1 MSQEMVAPGA
11 ARFGV
16 GSVLSTSLAVYGR
29 NFISFTIVALALQLP
44 VLALQLF
51 LNPLSDPTVPNP
63 AAANPGGFLGYLGLV
78 MLAGA
83 LCNGL
88 TTATLVY
95 GSVQDLRGQ
104 RASIGDCFSQAMT
117 VVVPIVLAALVYSI
131 LVSLGMLLLLIP
143 GLIILVTYW
152 LYAPAIV
159 VERLGVGGAFT
170 RSADLTRGKR
180 WPIFG
185 LMLIYG
191 VILYA
196 VSFGV
201 MLVFG
206 VMAGFVGLTI
216 VTFALNTVVGAS
228 ISIGSGVTYFLL
240 RSDKEG
246 VDIDQ
251 IAKVF
256 D

>member
-1 MSQEMVAPGA
+1 MTQDITAPLA
-11 ARFGV
+11 PRFSIGN
-16 GSVLSTSLAVYGR
+16 VLSTSLAVYGH
-29 NFISFTIVALALQLP
+29 NFISFTIVALVLQVP
-44 VLALQLF
+44 VLLLELF
-51 LNPLSDPTVPNP
+51 ANP
-63 AAANPGGFLGYLGLV
+63 AANPAAPNPVASDPGGFFGYLGLSLV
-78 MLAGA
+78 AGA
-83 LCNGL
+83 LFNGI

-104 RASIGDCFSQAMT
+104 RASIGECFSRAMA
-117 VVVPIVLAALVYSI
+117 VVVPIVLAALAYSI
-131 LVSLGMLLLLIP
+131 LMSLGMALLIIP
-143 GLIILVTYW
+143 GVIILVTYW

-196 VSFGV
+196 VSFAA
-201 MLVFG
+201 VFLG
-206 VMAGFVGLTI
+206 AVGGFVSLTI
-216 VTFALNTVVGAS
+216 ITFAINTVVGAS
-228 ISIGSGVTYFLL
+228 ISVGSAVTYFLL
-240 RSDKEG
+240 RSEKEG

-251 IAKVF
+251 IAQVF